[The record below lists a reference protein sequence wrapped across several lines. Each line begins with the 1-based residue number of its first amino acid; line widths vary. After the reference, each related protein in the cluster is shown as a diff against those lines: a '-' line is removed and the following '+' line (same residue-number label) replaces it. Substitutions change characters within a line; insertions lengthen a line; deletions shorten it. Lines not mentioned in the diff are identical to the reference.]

1 MEFLRV
7 GIKEVEGGISKN
19 DVKIPG
25 VIRKKIGISSS
36 LGFWFLNIQGV

>member
-25 VIRKKIGISSS
+25 GDKKKNWN
-36 LGFWFLNIQGV
+36 FQ